1 MAILVILVFC
11 SINRWR
17 DLEIVSWSL
26 DISDPDSTRESI
38 LVFGRQQ
45 RNMINWS
52 LVLPVIVVTL
62 KLHIECHDVEN
73 NNDDQSQK
81 QTCWQVMHEWWWPLL
96 SAKYRGWW
104 GCLWILDC
112 RKQAIKEVES
122 DIMFRMSGR
131 NTLRKLRKEG
141 GWGSM
146 PSEVFEPLEA
156 ALAVLE
162 EDLKNDKKDS

>member
-1 MAILVILVFC
+1 M
-11 SINRWR
+11 
-17 DLEIVSWSL
+17 
-26 DISDPDSTRESI
+26 
-38 LVFGRQQ
+38 
-45 RNMINWS
+45 MIKAKNKH
-52 LVLPVIVVTL
+52 VG
-62 KLHIECHDVEN
+62 KLCI
-73 NNDDQSQK
+73 NDDDHCFQQN
-81 QTCWQVMHEWWWPLL
+81 TG
-96 SAKYRGWW
+96 GWW